1 MIEKHY
7 KNRNV
12 LGIIGVISFHL
23 TLSITRKVIS
33 FFDAT
38 IVGLSRTGIAE
49 IIPTK
54 SPLITAIQTILAFPL
69 LST

>member
-1 MIEKHY
+1 ML
-7 KNRNV
+7 
-12 LGIIGVISFHL
+12 LGIICVISFISFRL

-33 FFDAT
+33 YFDST

-54 SPLITAIQTILAFPL
+54 SPLITAI
-69 LST
+69 

>member
-1 MIEKHY
+1 ML
-7 KNRNV
+7 
-12 LGIIGVISFHL
+12 LGIICVISFRL

-33 FFDAT
+33 YFDST

-54 SPLITAIQTILAFPL
+54 SPLITAI
-69 LST
+69 

>member
-1 MIEKHY
+1 M
-7 KNRNV
+7 KNIIRTGML
-12 LGIIGVISFHL
+12 LGIICVISFRL

-33 FFDAT
+33 YFDST

-54 SPLITAIQTILAFPL
+54 NPLITAIQTILAFPL